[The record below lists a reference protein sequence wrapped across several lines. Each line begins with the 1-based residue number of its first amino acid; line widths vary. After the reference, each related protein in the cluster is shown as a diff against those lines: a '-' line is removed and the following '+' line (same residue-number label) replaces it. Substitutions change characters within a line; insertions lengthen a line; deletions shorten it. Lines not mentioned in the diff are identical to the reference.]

1 MSVAALL
8 LFSQCAGGGKG
19 GDGKDGNTAQTITTT
34 TEPNAAIDNNPATL
48 AVRPP
53 IQGVDIPKT
62 RHTVNGAKGGVI
74 KMPSGTTIT
83 IAPNIFVDKN
93 GQPITEDV
101 EIEYREM
108 HNAAEMLISGIPT
121 YRPETGEYMETA
133 GMFEINGSYK
143 GEEIFVAQGK
153 HIDVKM
159 ASFNEG
165 NNFDFWA
172 LNPKDCSWADID
184 GIKDGAIPGKP
195 NKERADAIARL
206 ERVTPPAPVAPTN
219 PKLVKNPVFDLDVN
233 YRAMPELAPFKN
245 VTWEFC
251 GKSDK
256 ENPDKNEWVFDTEW
270 DKIDLQRGNGDGY
283 TLVLSNK
290 EKTFKSTVRPI
301 LSEKDFAKAMEAFD
315 KKLDQYQ
322 NIIET
327 QKAERE
333 RLAQQAALYREMSIE
348 GFGIYNWDIMHF
360 PNVELTELMLTFN
373 DAELQN
379 TPSNKMQVYLVGN
392 KALLP
397 VFIDGNKK
405 ASKLRYSFNTPFT
418 RIVAIV
424 DGKKVVS
431 APFNQ
436 SNFYKQ
442 GGKDF
447 AKAAFNAPAISI
459 ERVEDAVKYLNS

>member
-8 LFSQCAGGGKG
+8 LFSQCAGGGSK
-19 GDGKDGNTAQTITTT
+19 GDGNNTANNTTT
-34 TEPNAAIDNNPATL
+34 ATPLPNADPLAAPATL

-62 RHTVNGAKGGVI
+62 RHTINGAKGGVI

-93 GQPITEDV
+93 GQPIAEDV

-121 YRPETGEYMETA
+121 HRPETGEYMETA
-133 GMFEINGSYK
+133 GMFEINGNYK
-143 GEEIFVAQGK
+143 GEEIFVVQGK

-165 NNFDFWA
+165 NNFDFWK
-172 LNPKDCSWADID
+172 LNPKDCGWADID
-184 GIKDGAIPGKP
+184 GIKNGSIPGTP
-195 NKERADAIARL
+195 NKERADALARL
-206 ERVTPPAPVAPTN
+206 EKITPPAPVAPTN

-251 GKSDK
+251 GKNDK
-256 ENPDKNEWVFDTEW
+256 ENPDKNEWVFDTDW
-270 DKIDLQRGNGDGY
+270 DKVELQRGSGEGY
-283 TLVLSNK
+283 TLLLSNK
-290 EKTFKSTVRPI
+290 DKSFRSTVRPI
-301 LSEKDFAKAMEAFD
+301 LSEKDFAKAIAEFD
-315 KKLDQYQ
+315 KKLDQYKD
-322 NIIET
+322 IVET

-333 RLAQQAALYREMSIE
+333 RLAQQAALYREMRIE
-348 GFGIYNWDIMHF
+348 GFGIYNWDIMHM
-360 PNVELTELMLTFN
+360 PNLELSELILTFN

-379 TPSNKMQVYLVGN
+379 TSAAKMQVYLVGN

-397 VFIDGNKK
+397 LQLNGDKK
-405 ASKLRYSFNTPFT
+405 ATKLRYSFNTPFN
-418 RIVAIV
+418 RIVAII
-424 DGKKVVS
+424 DGKKVIS
-431 APFNQ
+431 APFDK

-442 GGKDF
+442 NSKDF
-447 AKAAFNAPAISI
+447 AKATFSTPAITI
-459 ERVEDAVKYLNS
+459 ERLEDAVKYLNG